1 MVEDMDGPTALAGLL
16 FLVADIL
23 LWLYYRKN
31 GVRDW
36 LEHRKFLRKLKEG
49 KSMKFDVVEP

>member
-1 MVEDMDGPTALAGLL
+1 MRSRFEILTQS
-16 FLVADIL
+16 LVVVVAMS
-23 LWLYYRKN
+23 LYVYHRKG

-49 KSMKFDVVEP
+49 KSMKFDVAEP